1 MIRVSTGLT
10 GLAFLAVCSVAL
22 AADKDAST
30 AHAPSLKTESTI
42 KAATK
47 LPVAAPAL
55 FGKPVSL
62 RGTLG
67 AVQVQVNVRPKAE
80 IDEGIEGEYFV
91 FGRSQK
97 ILLAGE
103 LEGEDVFLEE
113 SENGTDVSGQWD
125 GKHIGDTIQGIW
137 LSADGLISK
146 PFTLQ
151 VVQAQVP
158 RGKAKPL
165 PVKPAK
171 PMRTDQ

>member
-67 AVQVQVNVRPKAE
+67 AVQVQVNVRPKAAA
-80 IDEGIEGEYFV
+80 DARAWQRV
-91 FGRSQK
+91 RSE
-97 ILLAGE
+97 LAGTP
-103 LEGEDVFLEE
+103 L
-113 SENGTDVSGQWD
+113 TAA
-125 GKHIGDTIQGIW
+125 H
-137 LSADGLISK
+137 LI
-146 PFTLQ
+146 FILN
-151 VVQAQVP
+151 
-158 RGKAKPL
+158 
-165 PVKPAK
+165 PV
-171 PMRTDQ
+171 